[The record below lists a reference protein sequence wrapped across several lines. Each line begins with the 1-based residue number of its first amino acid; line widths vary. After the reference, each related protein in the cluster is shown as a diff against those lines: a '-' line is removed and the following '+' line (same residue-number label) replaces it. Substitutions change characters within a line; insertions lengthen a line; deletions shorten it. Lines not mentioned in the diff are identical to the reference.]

1 MIKLS
6 KINTIHGKEM
16 SEPIFDILKVDTMTD
31 VNGIEV
37 QIPVVVETTTATEIR
52 NKIQKFQEI
61 TAELQSQLDASK
73 EISKTKADK
82 EVVEVKEDITPI
94 DIKL

>member
-37 QIPVVVETTTATEIR
+37 QIPRVVETTTATEIQS
-52 NKIQKFQEI
+52 KIDSLNAQI
-61 TAELQSQLDASK
+61 VELQSQLDASK
-73 EISKTKADK
+73 EIEIPIK
-82 EVVEVKEDITPI
+82 EEVIDVIKE
-94 DIKL
+94 IKP

>member
-37 QIPVVVETTTATEIR
+37 QIPRVVETTTATEIQS
-52 NKIQKFQEI
+52 KIDSLNAQI
-61 TAELQSQLDASK
+61 AELQSQLDASK
-73 EISKTKADK
+73 EIKIPIK
-82 EVVEVKEDITPI
+82 EEVFEL
-94 DIKL
+94 IKS